1 MSLCM
6 VTFFATE
13 NEVSLIEDIEEVG
26 YGELYNLDHTSQPAT
41 QQVEITYKTQTFL
54 KALRIIQQVSK
65 LIVHDSEP
73 ALLEYRGRTEH
84 GRRCLKKMKF

>member
-1 MSLCM
+1 M

-13 NEVSLIEDIEEVG
+13 NEISLIEDIEEVG

-54 KALRIIQQVSK
+54 KALRIIQKVSR

-73 ALLEYRGRTEH
+73 ALLEYRGVTEH